1 MEGLEFWIKIIG
13 LAIIS
18 ICGYVGYLLGKI
30 NNDK

>member
-1 MEGLEFWIKIIG
+1 MDGLNFWIKIIG

-18 ICGYVGYLLGKI
+18 ICFYIGYLLRKI